1 VHEARLGQP
10 EQPSLLF
17 CTKGRAASLSPGT

>member
-1 VHEARLGQP
+1 VHEARLGLP

-17 CTKGRAASLSPGT
+17 CTKGRAAGLNPGT